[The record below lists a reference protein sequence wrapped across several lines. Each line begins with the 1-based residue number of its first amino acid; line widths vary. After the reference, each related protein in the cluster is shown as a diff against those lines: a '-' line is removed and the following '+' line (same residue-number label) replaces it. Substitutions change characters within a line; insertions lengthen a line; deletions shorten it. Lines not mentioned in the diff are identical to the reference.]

1 MSLRAC
7 PSRAPR
13 NLCATP
19 PRIRCDSGDAL
30 RIVERILTRGGRSAG
45 FALTLIDPN
54 RARAVASGGSGER
67 LVGVV
72 ALTLADALPLS
83 ALAGLE
89 PLDRLAGGPVVAA
102 LLQVRVAGVGPERAL
117 GVDDAVALTVLLDA
131 GDGLP
136 PRPLP
141 LDGGG
146 RLPKLAQPAG
156 PLQLDR
162 SHVYPAAP
170 CLLARARPVAGE
182 QVGVPLPP
190 GLVLL
195 LGAAGLA
202 FPVGGTV
209 GPLPRQLSRSL
220 GEGEAVAGLGQLAA
234 AQQPPRALAQLGQ
247 PPTGRLLPG
256 AGVGQ
261 PLLRVLAL
269 VGGVGDQ
276 PAAVGRSIAEELGGP
291 AAFGAQLPLA
301 HTAQVQR
308 RRGAHVH
315 RQPLAAV
322 AAPDGS
328 KPLIEAAR
336 LDLGDVQLQLHRARL

>member
-102 LLQVRVAGVGPERAL
+102 LLQVRVAGFGPERAL

-202 FPVGGTV
+202 F
-209 GPLPRQLSRSL
+209 
-220 GEGEAVAGLGQLAA
+220 AVAGLGQLAA

-308 RRGAHVH
+308 RR
-315 RQPLAAV
+315 
-322 AAPDGS
+322 
-328 KPLIEAAR
+328 
-336 LDLGDVQLQLHRARL
+336 